1 MINRYINQKISYI
14 WNDQNKFDTWKKVQE
29 TYVKTLEEEGVAKPG
44 ISEKIASVSVEAE
57 EVYEREKVTN
67 HDLASFVDI
76 LQNKVGEG
84 SNWIHYGLTSSD
96 VVDTSNSLL
105 IKESLEVLLKLVDDL
120 LNEIKNRA
128 IDEQNTK
135 IIGRTHG
142 VFAEETFLGNIL
154 GNWYLEIKRNLDR
167 LSTAKETISYGKL
180 SGPVGNYTVVTP
192 EIEDK
197 TLKKLDLKPE
207 KFASQIVSRDR
218 YAEVF
223 SAISILASSYDR
235 IAGNLRSYQ
244 RSEIS
249 EIFEPFKDGQKGSS
263 AMPHKKNPIGS
274 ERISGLSR
282 IIRGYS
288 ISSLENMVL
297 WNERDISNS
306 SVERIIIP
314 DSFNIICFM
323 TTELTS
329 IIKNMVINHD
339 QINKNLENAKN
350 KSISQ
355 RVLSELVN
363 NGIDRDNAYRSIQSL
378 IFENNSAEE
387 LIKAIEE
394 EFDID
399 LSNITNSENEIGNN
413 DSFLDK
419 FN

>member
-1 MINRYINQKISYI
+1 MINRYKNQKISYI
-14 WNDQNKFDTWKKVQE
+14 WDDQNKFDTWKKVQE

-44 ISEKIASVSVEAE
+44 ISEKIASVSVKAE

-128 IDEQNTK
+128 IDEQSTK

-197 TLKKLDLKPE
+197 TLKKLDLKAE

-218 YAEVF
+218 YAEVV

-249 EIFEPFKDGQKGSS
+249 EIFEPFKEGQKGSS

-288 ISSLENMVL
+288 VSSLENMVL

-329 IIKNMVINHD
+329 IIKNMVINRE

-355 RVLSELVN
+355 KVLSELVN
-363 NGIDRDNAYRSIQSL
+363 KGIDRDNAYRSIQNL

-394 EFDID
+394 EFDVD
-399 LSNITNSENEIGNN
+399 LSIITNSENKISNN

-419 FN
+419 FE

>member
-29 TYVKTLEEEGVAKPG
+29 TYVNTLEEEGIAKPG

-105 IKESLEVLLKLVDDL
+105 IKESLEVLLKLLDDL

-197 TLKKLDLKPE
+197 TLKKLDLKAE

-355 RVLSELVN
+355 RVLSVLVN

>member
-29 TYVKTLEEEGVAKPG
+29 TYVNTLEEEGIAKPG

-128 IDEQNTK
+128 VDEQNTK

-197 TLKKLDLKPE
+197 TLKKLNLKPE

-329 IIKNMVINHD
+329 IIKNMVINHE

>member
-1 MINRYINQKISYI
+1 MINRYKNQKISYI

-29 TYVKTLEEEGVAKPG
+29 TYVKTLEEKGIAKPG

-105 IKESLEVLLKLVDDL
+105 IKESLEVLIKLVDDL

-128 IDEQNTK
+128 INEQNTK

-218 YAEVF
+218 YAEVI

-288 ISSLENMVL
+288 VSSLENMVL

-329 IIKNMVINHD
+329 IIKNMVINYD

-355 RVLSELVN
+355 KVLSELVN
-363 NGIDRDNAYRSIQSL
+363 NGINRDKAYRSIQNL
-378 IFENNSAEE
+378 IFENNSADE
-387 LIKAIEE
+387 LIKSIEE
-394 EFDID
+394 EFDVD
-399 LSNITNSENEIGNN
+399 LSNVANSENIINNN